1 MPLTFPR
8 TSPGAAGPR
17 FRTDRFRT
25 GWFRTGWFRADAA
38 MALLGVVLVAEV
50 GSLFFRT
57 PDVGPVV
64 LVADVLLRVVVLAV
78 AGLRHRWP
86 VAVAVAALAV
96 TGVYF
101 PLSVIDGTTPLF
113 TFVVALYTLAR
124 AGRLAAAVT
133 LAALAMLALGYG
145 ELIAEGGERHV
156 ENATVL
162 MLSGWVVS
170 LIALGHATRVRGAYQ
185 AEVEQRMLA
194 AERERDVRARQS
206 ATEERLRIAREL
218 HDVLGHNIS
227 LINVQSTAAL
237 HRSAKRPGQTAE
249 LTGALES
256 VRDASKEALRELRT
270 TLGVLRQVDEEAPT
284 APAPAG
290 LDRVAELAER
300 ASVAG
305 LRVTVATEG
314 EPPVVPAQISLAAY
328 RIVQESL
335 TNVTRHAGAS
345 RAEVHL
351 SYAPGELRLRV
362 DDDGAGAPDAG
373 ALGSGIAGMAARARA
388 LGGDLT
394 AANAA
399 DGTGFRVAARLPL
412 PAGPA

>member
-1 MPLTFPR
+1 MPLIFPR
-8 TSPGAAGPR
+8 TSPGAAGR
-17 FRTDRFRT
+17 
-25 GWFRTGWFRADAA
+25 WFRSDWFRVDAA
-38 MALLGVVLVAEV
+38 MALLGAVLVVEA
-50 GSLFFRT
+50 GSLFFRA
-57 PDVGPVV
+57 PGVGPGGIA
-64 LVADVLLRVVVLAV
+64 ADLLTR
-78 AGLRHRWP
+78 AGIWAAFGVRHRWP
-86 VAVAVAALAV
+86 VGVATLTLVV
-96 TGVYF
+96 TGAYY
-101 PLSVIDGTTPLF
+101 PLSTVDGVMPMFAFVI
-113 TFVVALYTLAR
+113 ALYTVAR
-124 AGRLAAAVT
+124 AGRLASAVT
-133 LAALAMLALGYG
+133 LVAVAMIGLGYG
-145 ELIAEGGERHV
+145 ELFAGAGERHV
-156 ENATVL
+156 DNASIA
-162 MLSGWVVS
+162 MLSGWAVS

-256 VRDASKEALRELRT
+256 VRDASKEALRELRA

-290 LDRVAELAER
+290 LERVAELAER

-335 TNVTRHAGAS
+335 TNVTRHAGAA
-345 RAEVHL
+345 RAEVRL

-362 DDDGAGAPDAG
+362 DDDGAGATDAG
-373 ALGSGIAGMAARARA
+373 ALGSGIAGMVARTRA

-412 PAGPA
+412 PLPLPDEPA